1 MSLVCPR
8 CKSGPLE
15 VRDESLTCPSGAC
28 GRTFPV
34 VRGVPVLIHDENSV
48 FAVAD
53 YQAGVGYE
61 GDAYR
66 EAGRDDAANGS
77 SADAAPKPRPSL
89 ARRVYRRF
97 GSFLVYHSVGLDYL
111 SSNQAVARAAAKEPR
126 LRVLVLGCGSLR
138 FDPIE
143 GVEYVYTDVA
153 FGPLAAV
160 ICDAHDLPFED
171 ASVDMVVA
179 VAIMEHVVDP
189 PRCADE
195 IRRVLRP
202 GGYVYAATP
211 FMQPV
216 HMGAYDFTRFSHLG
230 QRRLFRWF
238 DEIESGMAL
247 GPGAAMAWSIQ
258 YFLLS
263 LTDNLTLRKALRFL
277 GLLFTLPLKYTDL
290 YFRRKAGALDFA
302 GGTLFFGRLRDAPI
316 ADREMVRLY
325 RGKDSQT
332 S

>member
-1 MSLVCPR
+1 MRLVCPR

-15 VRDESLTCPSGAC
+15 VRDATLGCPAATC

-34 VRGVPVLIHDENSV
+34 VRDVPVLIHDENSV
-48 FAVAD
+48 FAVGD
-53 YQAGVGYE
+53 YEGGRTAYE
-61 GDAYR
+61 GDSYR
-66 EAGRDDAANGS
+66 EAGRAGDVAG
-77 SADAAPKPRPSL
+77 APAGQARPSL
-89 ARRVYRRF
+89 VRRLYRRL
-97 GSFLVYHSVGLDYL
+97 GSFLVYHSVGLEYL
-111 SSNQAVARAAAKEPR
+111 SSNQAVARAAEREPR
-126 LRVLVLGCGSLR
+126 LRVLILGCGSLR
-138 FDPIE
+138 FDAIDT
-143 GVEYVYTDVA
+143 VEYVYTDVA
-153 FGPLAAV
+153 FGPLTRV
-160 ICDAHDLPFED
+160 LCDAHDLPFED
-171 ASVDMVVA
+171 ASFDMVVA

-230 QRRLFRWF
+230 HRRLFRWF
-238 DEIESGMAL
+238 DDLESGMAL
-247 GPGAAMAWSIQ
+247 GPGASMAWAIQ

-263 LTDNLTLRKALRFL
+263 LTDRVTVRKGLRFL

-302 GGTLFFGRLRDAPI
+302 GGTLFFGRLRDSPI
-316 ADREMVRLY
+316 PDREIVRLY
-325 RGKDSQT
+325 RGKDSQAG
-332 S
+332 